1 MRIFIYCISFC
12 AISALLMNVYVIR
25 LVHSKKTENQKE
37 SMAEM
42 DYYYLQNSFN
52 YQIESENAIINDC
65 ALCFSS
71 DTNKIN
77 LSSLLNAPK
86 LIFRISGNMCSPC
99 VKFALREIE
108 KIKNCGDNS
117 TNIIII
123 TSDMSLTEKKHL
135 LGDNYYSLSG
145 DSFLSNLQ
153 VEEYSIP
160 FFFILDNTMKVRMLF
175 VPEKASPRYTEKY
188 LFEISRIIEQK

>member
-12 AISALLMNVYVIR
+12 AISTLLMNVYVIR

-42 DYYYLQNSFN
+42 EYYYLQNSFN

-160 FFFILDNTMKVRMLF
+160 FFL
-175 VPEKASPRYTEKY
+175 Y
-188 LFEISRIIEQK
+188 